1 MLSSRGCPPSRAS
14 FSIVASPLQS
24 LKELHAPPSDISVSC
39 GLGSG
44 SQTSSYRPR
53 LSLVPVHQV
62 SRPVVFWAAQREAW
76 PALLD
81 RFFKKEGGVFS
92 PTSGGLFRCTWE
104 VRSLP
109 CRGRL
114 RSARDTA

>member
-44 SQTSSYRPR
+44 SQASSYPPR

-81 RFFKKEGGVFS
+81 RLLQKEGEIGS
-92 PTSGGLFRCTWE
+92 PISGESIRFT
-104 VRSLP
+104 VK
-109 CRGRL
+109 
-114 RSARDTA
+114 

>member
-14 FSIVASPLQS
+14 FSIVASLLQS

-44 SQTSSYRPR
+44 SQTSSYPPR

-76 PALLD
+76 PALFEQVSQKGGRDCLAD
-81 RFFKKEGGVFS
+81 VGEDVSFYLEVKRFAV
-92 PTSGGLFRCTWE
+92 
-104 VRSLP
+104 
-109 CRGRL
+109 
-114 RSARDTA
+114 

>member
-24 LKELHAPPSDISVSC
+24 LKELQAPPSDISVSC

-44 SQTSSYRPR
+44 SQTSSYPPR

-62 SRPVVFWAAQREAW
+62 SGPAVFWAAQREAS
-76 PALLD
+76 PAILERLLNNEAEVD
-81 RFFKKEGGVFS
+81 SSMSVRM
-92 PTSGGLFRCTWE
+92 FRSTWKGIGW
-104 VRSLP
+104 L
-109 CRGRL
+109 CKHL
-114 RSARDTA
+114 TT

>member
-14 FSIVASPLQS
+14 FSIVTSPLQS

-44 SQTSSYRPR
+44 SQASSYPPR

-76 PALLD
+76 AALLD
-81 RFFKKEGGVFS
+81 RLFKNEGEIVSAVSVKMVRFS
-92 PTSGGLFRCTWE
+92 LKGRG
-104 VRSLP
+104 LP
-109 CRGRL
+109 CWSRRNG
-114 RSARDTA
+114 A